1 MNTFQ
6 SFVLKESRHILRD
19 RQTLTVLLMLPV
31 VMVLLFGYA
40 IRTDVEDVR
49 TIIVDQAQDSYS
61 SELIR
66 KIRATSSLKQ
76 VALMPTT
83 NDVEPMLRRGDAD
96 LAVLIPQDFASQ
108 FQHGKAAIMVISDG
122 INANYAKTVESY
134 MAGVIQAWQ
143 AEKIGGRPRVQP
155 KIQTVMRM
163 RFNPTLA
170 SENLFVPGLLA
181 FVLTLVSALMTAI
194 SIAKEKETGTLELLL
209 VSPLKPLQIVVGKV
223 FPYLLL
229 AFINALTT
237 LVVAWIAF
245 RVPLEGSLVFLLFC
259 TFVYVLVSLALG
271 VMIST
276 KAPDQRTAM
285 LASLLGLMLPTLAL
299 SGFIFPISSMPVW
312 LQPVTRIVPATWYI
326 VIVRG
331 IMLKG
336 VGFIVL
342 WKELLVLLGMAVVL
356 LGISA
361 RNFPDRIEN

>member
-1 MNTFQ
+1 MPMTTFQ

-19 RQTLTVLLMLPV
+19 RQTLVVLLMLPV

-61 SELIR
+61 SALIH
-66 KIRATSSLKQ
+66 KIQATASLKQ
-76 VALMPTT
+76 VALLPTSER
-83 NDVEPMLRRGDAD
+83 VEPMLRRGEAD
-96 LAVLIPQDFASQ
+96 LALLIPGDFAQQ
-108 FQHGKAAIMVISDG
+108 FQRGAATVMVLTDG
-122 INANYAKTVESY
+122 ANANYAKTVESY
-134 MAGVIQAWQ
+134 VAGVIQAWR
-143 AEKIGGRPRVQP
+143 AENTGAPVLIK
-155 KIQTVMRM
+155 TEMRM

-181 FVLTLVSALMTAI
+181 FVLALVSALMTAI
-194 SIAKEKETGTLELLL
+194 SIAREKETGTLELLL

-237 LVVAWIAF
+237 LIVAWVAF
-245 RVPLEGSLVFLLFC
+245 QIPLRGSLFFLLFC
-259 TFVYVLVSLALG
+259 TLVYVLVSLALG
-271 VMIST
+271 VLIST

-285 LASLLGLMLPTLAL
+285 LAALLGLLLPTLAL
-299 SGFIFPISSMPVW
+299 SGFIFPISSMPGW
-312 LQPVTRIVPATWYI
+312 LQPITRIVPATWYI

-336 VGFIVL
+336 VGLVVL

-361 RNFPDRIEN
+361 RNFPDRIDS

>member
-6 SFVLKESRHILRD
+6 SFVIKESRHILRD

-66 KIRATSSLKQ
+66 KIQATSSLKQ
-76 VALMPTT
+76 VALLPTSS
-83 NDVEPMLRRGDAD
+83 NVEPMLRRGDAD
-96 LAVLIPQDFASQ
+96 LAVLIPQDFARQ
-108 FQHGKAAIMVISDG
+108 FQRGSATVMVVSDG
-122 INANYAKTVESY
+122 TNANYAKTVESY

-143 AEKIGGRPRVQP
+143 SEKTGGQP
-155 KIQTVMRM
+155 MIQTAMRM

-194 SIAKEKETGTLELLL
+194 SIAREKETGTLELLL

-237 LVVAWIAF
+237 LLVAWVAF
-245 RVPLEGSLVFLLFC
+245 RVPLEGSLFFLLFC

-271 VMIST
+271 VLIST

-312 LQPVTRIVPATWYI
+312 LQPVTHIVPATWYI

-336 VGFIVL
+336 IGILVL
-342 WKELLVLLGMAVVL
+342 WKEVLVLMGMAVVL

-361 RNFPDRIEN
+361 RNFPDRIER